1 MLFHLLFVLKLAPY
15 VQDSE
20 DWSAFLATLGL
31 CLVSLGAYSMM
42 LDLEHHQMEMIGI
55 VTTVLPILCIAAVVC
70 IMIFFDGGLWQR
82 IAGRKKKNNQ
92 REESIANN
100 NTLVVPVSVEKHD
113 DRNGDNHF
121 HFHTSPHTSQNDDS
135 NILHRPLRSK
145 STLRKSSFIHD
156 EFKKSEIALQ
166 AEQNK
171 KQKKQR
177 RNTQLRVMARLK
189 IRKTKAL
196 TKVPLFKDVL
206 PEAIDSILALTT
218 YKKASKNTVLCSQGD
233 LAKDFYIV
241 VSGQCS
247 VEVQVEDMVQRRV
260 GTLKELDYFGE
271 SALLG
276 GGVDVLPSTRNA
288 TVTVLTDFVQ
298 VLMLSRVNFD
308 QLVAK
313 GVLSNEIMTAVAKE
327 RERRKEMTRVVNH

>member
-1 MLFHLLFVLKLAPY
+1 M
-15 VQDSE
+15 
-20 DWSAFLATLGL
+20 
-31 CLVSLGAYSMM
+31 
-42 LDLEHHQMEMIGI
+42 
-55 VTTVLPILCIAAVVC
+55 
-70 IMIFFDGGLWQR
+70 
-82 IAGRKKKNNQ
+82 
-92 REESIANN
+92 
-100 NTLVVPVSVEKHD
+100 
-113 DRNGDNHF
+113 
-121 HFHTSPHTSQNDDS
+121 
-135 NILHRPLRSK
+135 
-145 STLRKSSFIHD
+145 
-156 EFKKSEIALQ
+156 Q

-276 GGVDVLPSTRNA
+276 GGVDVVPSTRNA
-288 TVTVLTDFVQ
+288 TVIVLTDFVQ

-327 RERRKEMTRVVNH
+327 SERRKEMTRVVNDTKMLDIQRVALVGCEA

>member
-1 MLFHLLFVLKLAPY
+1 
-15 VQDSE
+15 
-20 DWSAFLATLGL
+20 
-31 CLVSLGAYSMM
+31 MM

-100 NTLVVPVSVEKHD
+100 NTLVVPVSTVEKQD
-113 DRNGDNHF
+113 EIEVNNDFRFNI
-121 HFHTSPHTSQNDDS
+121 SPHTVQT
-135 NILHRPLRSK
+135 PLRSK

-276 GGVDVLPSTRNA
+276 GGVDVVPSTRNA
-288 TVTVLTDFVQ
+288 TVIVLTDFVQ

-313 GVLSNEIMTAVAKE
+313 GVLSKEIMTAVAKE
-327 RERRKEMTRVVNH
+327 SERRKEMTRVVNNADYGLHL

>member
-1 MLFHLLFVLKLAPY
+1 M
-15 VQDSE
+15 
-20 DWSAFLATLGL
+20 
-31 CLVSLGAYSMM
+31 
-42 LDLEHHQMEMIGI
+42 
-55 VTTVLPILCIAAVVC
+55 
-70 IMIFFDGGLWQR
+70 
-82 IAGRKKKNNQ
+82 
-92 REESIANN
+92 
-100 NTLVVPVSVEKHD
+100 
-113 DRNGDNHF
+113 
-121 HFHTSPHTSQNDDS
+121 
-135 NILHRPLRSK
+135 
-145 STLRKSSFIHD
+145 
-156 EFKKSEIALQ
+156 
-166 AEQNK
+166 
-171 KQKKQR
+171 
-177 RNTQLRVMARLK
+177 
-189 IRKTKAL
+189 
-196 TKVPLFKDVL
+196 FKDVL

-276 GGVDVLPSTRNA
+276 GGRGGVDVPPSTRNA

-308 QLVAK
+308 QLVGK

-327 RERRKEMTRVVNH
+327 SERRKEMTRVVNNADYGLHL

>member
-1 MLFHLLFVLKLAPY
+1 M
-15 VQDSE
+15 
-20 DWSAFLATLGL
+20 
-31 CLVSLGAYSMM
+31 
-42 LDLEHHQMEMIGI
+42 
-55 VTTVLPILCIAAVVC
+55 
-70 IMIFFDGGLWQR
+70 
-82 IAGRKKKNNQ
+82 
-92 REESIANN
+92 
-100 NTLVVPVSVEKHD
+100 
-113 DRNGDNHF
+113 
-121 HFHTSPHTSQNDDS
+121 
-135 NILHRPLRSK
+135 
-145 STLRKSSFIHD
+145 
-156 EFKKSEIALQ
+156 
-166 AEQNK
+166 
-171 KQKKQR
+171 
-177 RNTQLRVMARLK
+177 
-189 IRKTKAL
+189 
-196 TKVPLFKDVL
+196 FKDVL

-276 GGVDVLPSTRNA
+276 GGVDVPPSTRNA

-313 GVLSNEIMTAVAKE
+313 GVLSNKIMTAVAKE
-327 RERRKEMTRVVNH
+327 SERRREMTRNINNTNYDLNL